1 MAKKTIPNVGITD
14 YCGELDLSDFDI
26 ALPKQSPLPELIK
39 DLPLF
44 VADESKILTVVAKD
58 LEARLE
64 KLCKALTAEYKV
76 KYPIRYK
83 FKVKKSKGLP
93 EITWYRLILHRY
105 PDEELEE
112 KEVSEGVLRRFSNA
126 MPWEIPLYLHLLDE
140 LEKLN
145 QRVIRISTL
154 AEAIKELTKATEK
167 YNT

>member
-1 MAKKTIPNVGITD
+1 MTKKSTPNVGITD
-14 YCGELDLSDFDI
+14 YRGELDLSDFDI
-26 ALPKQSPLPELIK
+26 VLSEQSPLPGLTN
-39 DLPLF
+39 DLPVF
-44 VADESKILTVVAKD
+44 ITDESKLLMTAAKD
-58 LEARLE
+58 LEARLK

-93 EITWYRLILHRY
+93 KITWYRLILHRY

-140 LEKLN
+140 LEKLD
-145 QRVIRISTL
+145 QRVIRICTL
-154 AEAIKELTKATEK
+154 AEAIKELTKATKK

>member
-1 MAKKTIPNVGITD
+1 MTKEPAVGITN

-26 ALPKQSPLPELIK
+26 ALPKQSPQPELIK

-44 VADESKILTVVAKD
+44 VADESKILTVAAKD

-93 EITWYRLILHRY
+93 KVTWYRLILHRY

-112 KEVSEGVLRRFSNA
+112 KEVSNGVLRRFSYA
-126 MPWEIPLYLHLLDE
+126 MRWEIPLYLHLLDE

-154 AEAIKELTKATEK
+154 AEAIKELTKATKK

>member
-1 MAKKTIPNVGITD
+1 MAKKTTPNVGITN

-26 ALPKQSPLPELIK
+26 ALPEQSPLPELIK

-44 VADESKILTVVAKD
+44 VADESKILTVAAKD

-154 AEAIKELTKATEK
+154 AEAIKELTKATKK

>member
-1 MAKKTIPNVGITD
+1 MAKKTTPNVGITD
-14 YCGELDLSDFDI
+14 YCGELYLSDFDI
-26 ALPKQSPLPELIK
+26 ALPEQSPFPELIK

-44 VADESKILTVVAKD
+44 VADESKILTVAAKD

-140 LEKLN
+140 LEKLD

-154 AEAIKELTKATEK
+154 AEAIKELTKATKK

>member
-1 MAKKTIPNVGITD
+1 MAKKSIPNVGITD
-14 YCGELDLSDFDI
+14 YCGELDLSDFNI
-26 ALPKQSPLPELIK
+26 ALPEQSLLPELIK

-44 VADESKILTVVAKD
+44 VADESKILTVAAKD

-93 EITWYRLILHRY
+93 KITWYRLILHRY

-126 MPWEIPLYLHLLDE
+126 MDWEIPLYLHLLDE

-145 QRVIRISTL
+145 QRVARMSTL
-154 AEAIKELTKATEK
+154 NQAVKELSKAIEK

>member
-44 VADESKILTVVAKD
+44 VADESKILTVAAKD
-58 LEARLE
+58 LEAQLE

-140 LEKLN
+140 LEKLD

-154 AEAIKELTKATEK
+154 TEAIKELTKATKK

>member
-1 MAKKTIPNVGITD
+1 MTKKPAVGITN
-14 YCGELDLSDFDI
+14 YYGELDLSDFDI
-26 ALPKQSPLPELIK
+26 ALPEQSPQPELIK

-44 VADESKILTVVAKD
+44 VADESKILMVAAKD

-64 KLCKALTAEYKV
+64 KLCKALIAEYKV

-93 EITWYRLILHRY
+93 KITWYRLILHRY

-112 KEVSEGVLRRFSNA
+112 KEVSNGVLRRFSYA

-140 LEKLN
+140 LEKLD

-154 AEAIKELTKATEK
+154 TEAIKELTKATKK

>member
-1 MAKKTIPNVGITD
+1 MTKEPAVGITN
-14 YCGELDLSDFDI
+14 YWGELDLSDFDI
-26 ALPKQSPLPELIK
+26 ALPEQSPQPKLIK

-44 VADESKILTVVAKD
+44 VADESKILMVAAKD

-126 MPWEIPLYLHLLDE
+126 MDWEIPLYLHLLDE

-145 QRVIRISTL
+145 QRVARMSTL
-154 AEAIKELTKATEK
+154 YQAVKELSKAIEK

>member
-1 MAKKTIPNVGITD
+1 MTKEPAVGITN

-26 ALPKQSPLPELIK
+26 ALPEQSQQPELIK

-44 VADESKILTVVAKD
+44 VADESKILMVAAKD

-93 EITWYRLILHRY
+93 KITWYRLILHRY

-112 KEVSEGVLRRFSNA
+112 KEVSNGVLRRFSYA

-140 LEKLN
+140 LEKLD

-154 AEAIKELTKATEK
+154 TEAIKELIKATKK

>member
-1 MAKKTIPNVGITD
+1 MTKEPAVGITN

-26 ALPKQSPLPELIK
+26 ALPEQSPQPEVIK

-44 VADESKILTVVAKD
+44 VADESKILMVAAKD

-140 LEKLN
+140 LEKLD

-154 AEAIKELTKATEK
+154 AEAVKELTKAIEK

>member
-1 MAKKTIPNVGITD
+1 MTKKSIPNVGITD
-14 YCGELDLSDFDI
+14 YRGELDLSDFDI
-26 ALPKQSPLPELIK
+26 ALPEQSPLPGLIK

-44 VADESKILTVVAKD
+44 VADESKILTVAAKD

-64 KLCKALTAEYKV
+64 NLCKALTTEYKV

-154 AEAIKELTKATEK
+154 AEAIKELTKATKK

>member
-1 MAKKTIPNVGITD
+1 MAKKSIPNVGITD

-26 ALPKQSPLPELIK
+26 ALPEQSLLPELIK

-44 VADESKILTVVAKD
+44 VADESKILTVAAKD

-126 MPWEIPLYLHLLDE
+126 MDWEIPLYLHLLDE

-145 QRVIRISTL
+145 QRVARMSTL
-154 AEAIKELTKATEK
+154 NQAVKELSKAIEK

>member
-1 MAKKTIPNVGITD
+1 MTKEPNVGITN
-14 YCGELDLSDFDI
+14 YHSTLKLSDFDI
-26 ALPKQSPLPELIK
+26 VLSEQSPLPELTS
-39 DLPLF
+39 DLPALIT
-44 VADESKILTVVAKD
+44 DESKLLMTAAKD

-76 KYPIRYK
+76 KYPMRYK

-140 LEKLN
+140 LEKLD

-154 AEAIKELTKATEK
+154 AEAIKELTKATKK

>member
-26 ALPKQSPLPELIK
+26 ALPEQSPLPELIK

-44 VADESKILTVVAKD
+44 VADESKILTVAAKD

-112 KEVSEGVLRRFSNA
+112 KEVSDAVLRRFSNA
-126 MPWEIPLYLHLLDE
+126 MSWEIPLYLHLLDE

-154 AEAIKELTKATEK
+154 AEAIKELTKATKK

>member
-1 MAKKTIPNVGITD
+1 MTKKEPAVGITN
-14 YCGELDLSDFDI
+14 YCEELDLSDFDI
-26 ALPKQSPLPELIK
+26 ALPEQSPQPEVIK

-44 VADESKILTVVAKD
+44 VADESKILMVAAKD

-64 KLCKALTAEYKV
+64 KLCKALTAKYKV

-140 LEKLN
+140 LEKLD

-154 AEAIKELTKATEK
+154 AEAIKELTKATNK

>member
-26 ALPKQSPLPELIK
+26 ALPEQSPLPELIK

-44 VADESKILTVVAKD
+44 VADESKILTVAAKD

-140 LEKLN
+140 LEKLD

-154 AEAIKELTKATEK
+154 AEAIKELTKATKK

>member
-1 MAKKTIPNVGITD
+1 MTKKPAVGITN
-14 YCGELDLSDFDI
+14 YCGKLDLSDFDI
-26 ALPKQSPLPELIK
+26 ALPEQSPQPELIK

-44 VADESKILTVVAKD
+44 VADESKILMVAAKD

-64 KLCKALTAEYKV
+64 KLCKALTAEYRV

-140 LEKLN
+140 LEKLD

-154 AEAIKELTKATEK
+154 AEAIKELTKATKK

>member
-1 MAKKTIPNVGITD
+1 MTKEPAVGITN

-26 ALPKQSPLPELIK
+26 ALPEQSPQPELIK

-44 VADESKILTVVAKD
+44 VADESKILMVAAKD

-93 EITWYRLILHRY
+93 KITWYRLILHRY

-112 KEVSEGVLRRFSNA
+112 KEVSNGVLRRFSYA

-140 LEKLN
+140 LEKLD

-154 AEAIKELTKATEK
+154 TEAIKELIKATKK

>member
-1 MAKKTIPNVGITD
+1 MTKEPAVGITN
-14 YCGELDLSDFDI
+14 YCEELDLSDFDI
-26 ALPKQSPLPELIK
+26 ALPEQSPQPEVIK

-44 VADESKILTVVAKD
+44 VADESKILMVAAKD

-64 KLCKALTAEYKV
+64 KLCKALTAKYKV

-93 EITWYRLILHRY
+93 EITWYRLILHLY

-126 MPWEIPLYLHLLDE
+126 MSWEIPLYLHLLDE
-140 LEKLN
+140 LEKLD

-154 AEAIKELTKATEK
+154 AEAIKELTKATKK